1 MMGKPI
7 VKIEVR
13 QCQHLL
19 KRVYKQEGKPCP
31 QCGTSVEV
39 VDYQNRKVYY
49 CPTCQ
54 KEG

>member
-19 KRVYKQEGKPCP
+19 KRVYKQDGEYRIICM
-31 QCGTSVEV
+31 
-39 VDYQNRKVYY
+39 
-49 CPTCQ
+49 TCDCDVT
-54 KEG
+54 ER